1 MLKRRILLPLAVT
14 ICLVL
19 FAAGLVQASSPLE
32 APQFHA
38 FGGDVTIN
46 GSPAPIGTEVKG
58 VAEGVILGSRFG
70 NPRIT
75 NVVGKYGQSD
85 ANKLVVQG
93 LQNGDAIK
101 FYVNGVEADQTAVFS
116 SMGISTLD
124 LTVTIEEG
132 SGGGGGGG
140 GSSSGGS
147 GVDETP
153 TTTQAAATTSTG
165 ATQTTSGVTTTS
177 VSSGPTDTQPAQTT
191 KSVVGPVQTTQS
203 GAEQGQIA
211 GVTTTPAS
219 TQAAPSGSDTGDG
232 PNWWLIGGIIGFAFV
247 AGSGWFV
254 VRHVRRY

>member
-1 MLKRRILLPLAVT
+1 
-14 ICLVL
+14 
-19 FAAGLVQASSPLE
+19 
-32 APQFHA
+32 
-38 FGGDVTIN
+38 
-46 GSPAPIGTEVKG
+46 
-58 VAEGVILGSRFG
+58 
-70 NPRIT
+70 
-75 NVVGKYGQSD
+75 
-85 ANKLVVQG
+85 
-93 LQNGDAIK
+93 
-101 FYVNGVEADQTAVFS
+101 
-116 SMGISTLD
+116 MGISTLD

-232 PNWWLIGGIIGFAFV
+232 PNWWLIAESSGSRSWRGPAGLSFVTYGGTSRGDSRGGLPAPGRS
-247 AGSGWFV
+247 APPSTSRWLLYTSC
-254 VRHVRRY
+254 RRLSRVLSSRNPMLGRRTCHHHAR